1 MQRLEP
7 KVLILDDDPSVTA
20 LLAEVLKQEGYEVI
34 ESNSPKD
41 VLFLSR
47 QFRPDLLL
55 LDIMM
60 PEVDGYDVCE
70 FFRKD
75 PELKLTRIIV
85 LTARDDHESRVRAY
99 QAGADVFLPK
109 PFELDEL
116 REIVR
121 NHTSSK
127 LAVDRMMEDLR
138 NLTIHDP
145 TASCYNRKYLEKRI
159 AEELRRLDRSPRNAV
174 LLYIDLDQF
183 KQINQRYGSAFG
195 EEVLRSIAEAIRPEL
210 RDIDLLGTYQEDS
223 FLLLLPDTS
232 VSGAKAVV
240 ARIQEVVS
248 SLVSLKRKRLAL
260 HASVVSAQLHKED
273 KLEDILD
280 HLEQEMDKVKKF
292 KAGQAAN

>member
-20 LLAEVLKQEGYEVI
+20 LLAEGLKQEGYEVI

-183 KQINQRYGSAFG
+183 KQINQRYGFAFG

-232 VSGAKAVV
+232 VSGTKAVV
-240 ARIQEVVS
+240 AGIWEVVS